1 MASTVYSLENP
12 LFKSYMFYVAVLS
25 LKMVLVQFATI
36 YARLTRKVW
45 DTLFTLFIEVFILI
59 KSFFI
64 PAFAPWHVPYPLGKI
79 PSRVRPQG
87 VPEKHPDVLRKSP
100 YCPIYNAKGRI
111 RSGTS
116 LGLTQNVNLTI
127 IHKMG
132 FYDFFSV
139 FRDSNCIS
147 GIVLPKII
155 GNLIRLILVLLWS
168 GTFWPK

>member
-64 PAFAPWHVPYPLGKI
+64 PAFAP
-79 PSRVRPQG
+79 
-87 VPEKHPDVLRKSP
+87 
-100 YCPIYNAKGRI
+100 
-111 RSGTS
+111 
-116 LGLTQNVNLTI
+116 
-127 IHKMG
+127 
-132 FYDFFSV
+132 
-139 FRDSNCIS
+139 
-147 GIVLPKII
+147 
-155 GNLIRLILVLLWS
+155 
-168 GTFWPK
+168 